1 MKLEKNV
8 ILYVGFSRILSDNK
22 IEHLPEGV
30 FSNNTRLERLVVDI
44 SKLTEKYL
52 IYFKESEFSGE
63 INIFSQ

>member
-8 ILYVGFSRILSDNK
+8 ILYIGFSRILSDNK

-63 INIFSQ
+63 INILSQ